1 MDLKQRVSLMYV
13 RTKFKLLS
21 TISKRKAAKQALKL
35 FLTPQ
40 KRNIKA
46 LPADFMNAE
55 KLQFSL
61 DGNVVNGY
69 RWNFPSAKK
78 LLILHG
84 FESSVIQFDHL
95 IKPLT
100 EAGYEVLAFDAPAHG
115 RSSGKMIDVFIYKN
129 MIDRI
134 NRLYGPVTNFIA
146 HSFGG
151 LALTLYLE
159 DHPHDQQFKVVLI
172 APATET
178 KTAIK
183 NYFTLLNLNE
193 KVKDEFEK
201 QMIATGGKH
210 PSWYSI
216 SRASENIKAGVL
228 FLQDEEDALTPLSDV
243 KPIMNKNYPNFHF
256 VISKGFGHRW
266 IYKDPSSVSAIINFL
281 K

>member
-1 MDLKQRVSLMYV
+1 MDLKQRLALSYI

-21 TISKRKAAKQALKL
+21 TLSKTKAAKAALNL

-40 KRNIKA
+40 KRNIKP
-46 LPADFMNAE
+46 LPPQFIASE

-69 RWNFPSAKK
+69 RWNYPSPKK

-84 FESSVIQFDHL
+84 FESSVTQFDHF
-95 IKPLT
+95 IDPLV
-100 EAGYEVLAFDAPAHG
+100 AKGYEVLAFDAPAHG
-115 RSSGKMIDVFIYKN
+115 RSTGRMIDVFIYKN

-151 LALTLYLE
+151 LALCLYLE
-159 DHPHDQQFKVVLI
+159 DHPHDRDFKVVLI

-178 KTAIK
+178 KRAID
-183 NYFTLLNLNE
+183 NYFNLLKLPI
-193 KVKDEFEK
+193 KVRKEFEN

-210 PSWYSI
+210 PTWYSI
-216 SRASENIKAGVL
+216 SRASKQIKAEVL
-228 FLQDEEDALTPLSDV
+228 FLQDEEDLLTPLQDV
-243 KPIMNKNYPNFHF
+243 QPIIQQYYPNFHF

-266 IYKDPSSVSAIINFL
+266 IYKDPQSVNAIMNFL
-281 K
+281 

>member
-1 MDLKQRVSLMYV
+1 MDLKQRMLLSYV

-21 TISKRKAAKQALKL
+21 TLSKTKAAKAALKL

-40 KRNIKA
+40 KRNIKP
-46 LPADFMNAE
+46 LPPLFINSE
-55 KLQFSL
+55 KLQFSM

-69 RWNFPSAKK
+69 RWNHPSAKK

-84 FESSVIQFDHL
+84 FESSVTQFDHFIDPL
-95 IKPLT
+95 IAK
-100 EAGYEVLAFDAPAHG
+100 GYEVLAFDAPAHG
-115 RSSGKMIDVFIYKN
+115 RSTGKMIDVFIYKN

-151 LALTLYLE
+151 LALSLYLE
-159 DHPHDQQFKVVLI
+159 DHPHDNDFKVVLI

-178 KTAIK
+178 KTAID
-183 NYFTLLNLNE
+183 NFFNLLQMGQNVR
-193 KVKDEFEK
+193 KEFEN
-201 QMIATGGKH
+201 QMIAKGGKH

-216 SRASENIKAGVL
+216 SRAAKQIKAEVL
-228 FLQDEEDALTPLSDV
+228 LLQDEEDPLTPLKDV
-243 KPIMNKNYPNFHF
+243 EPIMQQHYPNFHF

-266 IYKDPSSVSAIINFL
+266 IYKDPQSLNAIINFL
-281 K
+281 